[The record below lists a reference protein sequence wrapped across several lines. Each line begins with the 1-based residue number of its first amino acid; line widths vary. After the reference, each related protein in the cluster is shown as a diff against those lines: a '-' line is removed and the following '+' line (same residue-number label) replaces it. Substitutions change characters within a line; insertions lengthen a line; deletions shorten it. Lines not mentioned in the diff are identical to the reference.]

1 MATVAA
7 AAAANYLRVLSC
19 CLPVD
24 HPTNFLTTGRGC
36 HGALSVTRRI
46 TGNQEPESLVAHPSC
61 HMGGWME
68 EAEDRWWCGIFAR
81 QRGTEYIAGA
91 RTIADHGARL
101 FLFLSLLTARQRHDL
116 CLSNSNAL
124 TMLAMWA
131 KMDPSYDMTAA
142 RQPNQPIYLFL
153 LILIGTSTPSLFC
166 VGCRS
171 LVNSYIFRVH

>member
-68 EAEDRWWCGIFAR
+68 EAEDR
-81 QRGTEYIAGA
+81 
-91 RTIADHGARL
+91 
-101 FLFLSLLTARQRHDL
+101 
-116 CLSNSNAL
+116 
-124 TMLAMWA
+124 
-131 KMDPSYDMTAA
+131 
-142 RQPNQPIYLFL
+142 
-153 LILIGTSTPSLFC
+153 
-166 VGCRS
+166 
-171 LVNSYIFRVH
+171 